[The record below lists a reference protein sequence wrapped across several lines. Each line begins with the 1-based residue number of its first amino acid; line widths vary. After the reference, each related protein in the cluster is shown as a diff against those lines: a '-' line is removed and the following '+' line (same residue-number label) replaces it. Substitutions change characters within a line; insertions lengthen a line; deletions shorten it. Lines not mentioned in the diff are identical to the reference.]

1 MKTDINIKNPGD
13 LDQFR
18 SVARKRKRLN
28 CSRRSGE
35 IKLIK
40 KQRYKKRQG
49 VSIKGCA
56 RMDALKV

>member
-1 MKTDINIKNPGD
+1 MKTDININNPGD

-35 IKLIK
+35 INFFK
-40 KQRYKKRQG
+40 KQLYKKRQG
-49 VSIKGCA
+49 VAIKGCA
-56 RMDALKV
+56 KMDAL